1 MIQPPAQR
9 ADENQLP
16 EAMRQRVC
24 DGMAGIRVVLLRY
37 QTFNGHARR
46 NRTGIGIKIANK
58 QIRRQ
63 TEPLTV
69 DIAPVA
75 GDDKI
80 TRLLLRHRTE
90 DAAGNND
97 TAVFH
102 KTLLLSFLHAPA
114 RVQQHIQ

>member
-1 MIQPPAQR
+1 
-9 ADENQLP
+9 
-16 EAMRQRVC
+16 
-24 DGMAGIRVVLLRY
+24 MAGIRVVLLRY

-80 TRLLLRHRTE
+80 TRAASPAQDRRRRPEIMIQRFSIKCSYFLFCTRLRAFSSISNKLSVKLTP
-90 DAAGNND
+90 AAMPSTNAL
-97 TAVFH
+97 T
-102 KTLLLSFLHAPA
+102 
-114 RVQQHIQ
+114 R